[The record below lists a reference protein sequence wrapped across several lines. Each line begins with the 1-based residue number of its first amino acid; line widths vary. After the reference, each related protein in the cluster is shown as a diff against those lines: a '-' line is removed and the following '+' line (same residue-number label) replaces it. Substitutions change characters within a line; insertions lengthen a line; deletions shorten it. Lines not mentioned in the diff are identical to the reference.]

1 MDYKPYSP
9 EWHRKRYLKEALD
22 KYFDDYIDNSI
33 IVDDILSILIERSE
47 KAYKEFIK
55 VNELEKIIS
64 SKINEE

>member
-47 KAYKEFIK
+47 KAYEEFIK